1 MQDLTFKF
9 QKMQLNWIYRIA
21 LFALCNTSL
30 ININAISPELLKDI
44 SLIENSAHKATLEV
58 KEAKNPKRK
67 YLINKNDNL
76 FVRMNPIYH
85 VFGGLLYFYQTSLS
99 RQFSADC
106 LYEPTCSSFSL
117 DVISH
122 YGPIKGLAL
131 TADRLCRC
139 NRIAQT
145 DLHPITINEKTH
157 RSKDS
162 YLIYRNLLSKPDCNN
177 CRH

>member
-1 MQDLTFKF
+1 MR
-9 QKMQLNWIYRIA
+9 LNWIYKTLP
-21 LFALCNTSL
+21 LFLWLMA
-30 ININAISPELLKDI
+30 IEKAEAISPEFLTDLQ
-44 SLIENSAHKATLEV
+44 LIEGQLHQATAEV
-58 KEAKNPKRK
+58 KKTRNPKRS
-67 YLINKNDNL
+67 YLVDKDDPL
-76 FVRMNPIYH
+76 SVRLNPAYH

-106 LYEPTCSSFSL
+106 LYEPTCSSFSK
-117 DVISH
+117 DVIAH
-122 YGPIKGLAL
+122 YGPLKGLAL

-162 YLIYRNLLSKPDCNN
+162 YLIYRNLHSPTGHEDCD
-177 CRH
+177 H